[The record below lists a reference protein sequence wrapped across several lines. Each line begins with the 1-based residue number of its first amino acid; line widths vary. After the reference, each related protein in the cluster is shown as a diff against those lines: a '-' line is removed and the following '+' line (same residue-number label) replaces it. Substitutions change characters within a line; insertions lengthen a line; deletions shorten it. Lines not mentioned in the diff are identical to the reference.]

1 MPQQT
6 TLAPFTAI
14 ETPGDNPPLAFGA
27 ESNIDGERKLILQQ
41 LRRFAPKES

>member
-27 ESNIDGERKLILQQ
+27 ESSIDEGKKINISSIAS
-41 LRRFAPKES
+41 LRS